1 MLYYITAN
9 LICGVVMVKLF
20 GKIMRIKEIDTKDIK
35 NRIKL
40 YEQAFG
46 VKTNDV
52 NNTVVDDNIRDIFR
66 KYMDFVFAIDEKDLD
81 LAIKQFVHAISQ
93 PSPRDQ
99 FFEALTF
106 LRIVYEWDIFD
117 MQFEYLSDI
126 TPSDFLDKLK

>member
-1 MLYYITAN
+1 
-9 LICGVVMVKLF
+9 
-20 GKIMRIKEIDTKDIK
+20 MRIKEIDTKDIK

-40 YEQAFG
+40 YERAFG

-52 NNTVVDDNIRDIFR
+52 SDIIVNDDIRVIFR
-66 KYMDFVFAIDEKDLD
+66 KYMDFVFGIDEKDLD

-126 TPSDFLDKLK
+126 VPSDFLDKLK

>member
-1 MLYYITAN
+1 MLYNITAN
-9 LICGVVMVKLF
+9 LIYGVVMVKLF
-20 GKIMRIKEIDTKDIK
+20 GKIMRIKEIETEVIK

>member
-1 MLYYITAN
+1 M
-9 LICGVVMVKLF
+9 
-20 GKIMRIKEIDTKDIK
+20 KISETSFKTTVQGYNMRIKEIDTKDIK

-52 NNTVVDDNIRDIFR
+52 SDIVVNDDIRVIFR
-66 KYMDFVFAIDEKDLD
+66 EYMDFVFGIDEKDLD

-126 TPSDFLDKLK
+126 VPSDFLDKLK

>member
-1 MLYYITAN
+1 LLYNITAN
-9 LICGVVMVKLF
+9 LICGVVIVKLF
-20 GKIMRIKEIDTKDIK
+20 GEIMRIKEIEAKVIK

-52 NNTVVDDNIRDIFR
+52 SDIIVNDDIRVIFR
-66 KYMDFVFAIDEKDLD
+66 EYMDFVFAIDEKDLD

-106 LRIVYEWDIFD
+106 LRIIYEWDIYD

>member
-1 MLYYITAN
+1 M
-9 LICGVVMVKLF
+9 
-20 GKIMRIKEIDTKDIK
+20 KISETSFKTTVQGYNMRIKEIDTKDIK

-52 NNTVVDDNIRDIFR
+52 SDIVVNDDIRGIFR
-66 KYMDFVFAIDEKDLD
+66 KYMDFVFGIDEKDLD

-126 TPSDFLDKLK
+126 VPSDFLDKLK

>member
-1 MLYYITAN
+1 
-9 LICGVVMVKLF
+9 
-20 GKIMRIKEIDTKDIK
+20 MRIKEIDTKDIK

-52 NNTVVDDNIRDIFR
+52 SDIVVNDDIRVIFR
-66 KYMDFVFAIDEKDLD
+66 EYMDFVFGIDEKDLD

-126 TPSDFLDKLK
+126 VPSDFLDKLK

>member
-1 MLYYITAN
+1 
-9 LICGVVMVKLF
+9 MVKLF

-66 KYMDFVFAIDEKDLD
+66 KYMDFVF
-81 LAIKQFVHAISQ
+81 
-93 PSPRDQ
+93 
-99 FFEALTF
+99 EALTF

>member
-1 MLYYITAN
+1 
-9 LICGVVMVKLF
+9 MVKLF
-20 GKIMRIKEIDTKDIK
+20 GKIMRIKEIETEVIK

>member
-1 MLYYITAN
+1 L
-9 LICGVVMVKLF
+9 
-20 GKIMRIKEIDTKDIK
+20 KISETSFKTTVQGYNMRIKEIGTKDIK

-52 NNTVVDDNIRDIFR
+52 SDIVVNDDIRGIFR
-66 KYMDFVFAIDEKDLD
+66 KYMDFVFGIDEKDLD

-126 TPSDFLDKLK
+126 VPSDFLDKLK

>member
-1 MLYYITAN
+1 
-9 LICGVVMVKLF
+9 
-20 GKIMRIKEIDTKDIK
+20 MRIKEIEAKVIK

-52 NNTVVDDNIRDIFR
+52 SDIIVNDDIRVIFR
-66 KYMDFVFAIDEKDLD
+66 EYMDFVFAIDEKDLD

-106 LRIVYEWDIFD
+106 LRIIYEWDIYD

>member
-1 MLYYITAN
+1 MVI
-9 LICGVVMVKLF
+9 VKLF
-20 GKIMRIKEIDTKDIK
+20 GEIMRIKEIEAKVIK

-52 NNTVVDDNIRDIFR
+52 SDIIVNDDIRVIFR
-66 KYMDFVFAIDEKDLD
+66 EYMDFVFAIDEKDLD

-106 LRIVYEWDIFD
+106 LRIIYEWDIYD